1 MMNNT
6 MKNQVGNLPQGTTIF
21 GKWHKKSYTILKT
34 LGYGATGYV
43 YLTRSS
49 SGLAALKISGNSSSI
64 TSEVNVLRH
73 FSKVR
78 GFSLGPS
85 LLDVDDWVIG
95 NGQKAFSFYVMEYL
109 EGEAFLTF
117 IQNKGMEWAG
127 ILVLQLLTDLQ
138 TLHEEGW
145 VFGDL
150 KPDNLIVTANPPKV
164 RLIDVGGTTIQGRAI
179 KEFTEFFDRGY
190 WGLGSRKAEPTYD
203 LFAVAMIMIHTC
215 YPKQFQKNGEGGI
228 KQLSSYIQGN
238 LWLRKYE
245 KVLVSALSG
254 QYASAVAMK
263 REFLQATSDSK
274 PSAKVQA
281 APQGKAKA
289 SQQQASAPYTNRTQK
304 HRARQQAAQSQ
315 VVPAKSKS
323 KGFIETSVL
332 ITIVLAAYFFYIYG
346 TLL

>member
-6 MKNQVGNLPQGTTIF
+6 MKNQVGNLPQGMTIF
-21 GKWHKKSYTILKT
+21 GKWHKRCYTILKT

-43 YLTRSS
+43 YLTRSE
-49 SGLAALKISGNSSSI
+49 SGLAALKISENNSSI

-85 LLDVDDWVIG
+85 LLDVDDWERG
-95 NGQKAFSFYVMEYL
+95 RDLPTFSFYCMEYL
-109 EGEAFLTF
+109 EGEAFLPF

-127 ILVLQLLTDLQ
+127 ILVLQLLKDLQ
-138 TLHEEGW
+138 TLHAEGW

-150 KPDNLIVTANPPKV
+150 KPDNLIVTANPPRV
-164 RLIDVGGTTIQGRAI
+164 RLIDVGGTTMKGRAI

-215 YPKQFQKNGEGGI
+215 YPKQFQKSGDGGI

-245 KVLVSALSG
+245 KVLIRALSG
-254 QYASAVAMK
+254 DYASAAAMK
-263 REFLQATSDSK
+263 RELLLATSESDDL
-274 PSAKVQA
+274 KVQDA
-281 APQGKAKA
+281 SHGKAKA
-289 SQQQASAPYTNRTQK
+289 STQQTSTSHLNRTQK

-315 VVPAKSKS
+315 VVASKSNS
-323 KGFIETSVL
+323 KGFIETCVL
-332 ITIVLAAYFFYIYG
+332 VTIVLAAYFIYIYG
-346 TLL
+346 QLL

>member
-21 GKWHKKSYTILKT
+21 GKWHQKSYTILKT

-49 SGLAALKISGNSSSI
+49 SGLAALKISENSSSI

-85 LLDVDDWVIG
+85 LLDVDDWIMG
-95 NGQKAFSFYVMEYL
+95 NGQKVFSFYVMEYL

-228 KQLSSYIQGN
+228 KQLSSYIHGN

-245 KVLVSALSG
+245 KVLVRALSG
-254 QYASAVAMK
+254 QYTSAAAMK
-263 REFLQATSDSK
+263 REFLQAMSDSK

-289 SQQQASAPYTNRTQK
+289 SPQQTSASYTNRTQK
-304 HRARQQAAQSQ
+304 NRARQQATQSQ
-315 VVPAKSKS
+315 VVPKKSKS

>member
-6 MKNQVGNLPQGTTIF
+6 MKNQVGNLPQGTNIF

-43 YLTRSS
+43 YLTRSAD
-49 SGLAALKISGNSSSI
+49 GLAALKISENSSSI

-85 LLDVDDWVIG
+85 LLDVDDWAIA
-95 NGQKAFSFYVMEYL
+95 NGHKVFSFYVMEYL
-109 EGEAFLTF
+109 EGEAFLSF

-127 ILVLQLLTDLQ
+127 ILVLQLLTDLH

-203 LFAVAMIMIHTC
+203 LFAVGMIMIHTC

-245 KVLVSALSG
+245 KVLVRALTG
-254 QYASAVAMK
+254 EYANAIEMK
-263 REFLQATSDSK
+263 RDFLQAMSD
-274 PSAKVQA
+274 AKSYA
-281 APQGKAKA
+281 APQAKAKA
-289 SQQQASAPYTNRTQK
+289 SPKSSSASYTNRTQK
-304 HRARQQAAQSQ
+304 NRARQQTAQRQ